1 MTDEYLNENDERI
14 GQYADD
20 WDDIEAKRE
29 YIPMGESPG
38 SLLLYF
44 TDKPRLH
51 RGYRG
56 KKAYRF
62 EVDLVIDNEKGT
74 TGERFL
80 STGSQKLR
88 AGIKKVHEKQ
98 PDLFDGKV
106 LVGIE
111 WTGNGMDRT
120 YDVVAVEDPWK

>member
-98 PDLFDGKV
+98 PDLF
-106 LVGIE
+106 LSLIHI
-111 WTGNGMDRT
+111 
-120 YDVVAVEDPWK
+120 